1 MPVLYPPE
9 LSLALVV
16 GWALLNFLPL
26 CMRLAHQVGLQFR
39 GVTAEGWQSLRS
51 RPGFQS
57 KVVRVLH
64 VAIFFTDMFL
74 LVWQGSLVDQKQEFS
89 ISFTKN
95 FVVKNH
101 WVSPKGAGCPGGS
114 CLGTLG
120 WMSIAILCGGGESE
134 GLLLQRLYSQSSK
147 WNQ

>member
-1 MPVLYPPE
+1 MG
-9 LSLALVV
+9 S
-16 GWALLNFLPL
+16 
-26 CMRLAHQVGLQFR
+26 QFG
-39 GVTAEGWQSLRS
+39 GVTAEGRQSLRS

-64 VAIFFTDMFL
+64 VAILFTDMFL
-74 LVWQGSLVDQKQEFS
+74 LVWQGRLVDQRQEFS
-89 ISFTKN
+89 ISFTKS

-120 WMSIAILCGGGESE
+120 WTSIAILCGLGNLRGCFFRGCTLSLAS
-134 GLLLQRLYSQSSK
+134 GTSGHLPSVITCLKSYNGQ
-147 WNQ
+147 